1 MSISKQGI
9 VTAPYLTEFIAN
21 TFDTNTYVEP
31 DGSAW
36 IRIFHHNNPANAQF
50 ESTDSFT
57 SQVYKDV
64 NRWFNV
70 SLCNLISGS
79 WELMVKQKTTSSA
92 TETKYRWIQNY
103 NPMIATYDQTT
114 LANVSINTSSGY
126 STVTNYGGIY
136 YKNASTYLCVNNAN
150 SSNWMG
156 AIGSWNIW
164 HSGIPGWG
172 STEVTSGYLDLY
184 LRIDAK
190 ANLNLTSIDK
200 NFIKTKSFNEI

>member
-1 MSISKQGI
+1 MSITKQGI
-9 VTAPYLTEFIAN
+9 VTASYLTEFIAN

-31 DGSAW
+31 AGSAW
-36 IRIFHHNNPANAQF
+36 IRIFHHNNPANAIF
-50 ESTDSFT
+50 ASTDTFT
-57 SQVYKDV
+57 SQVYKDA

-70 SLCNLISGS
+70 SLCNLLSDS

-103 NPMIATYDQTT
+103 NPMTATYNQTT
-114 LANVSINTSSGY
+114 LANVSINTSTGY
-126 STVTNYGGIY
+126 STVANYGGIY
-136 YKNASTYLCVNNAN
+136 YKNGSTYICVNNAV

-156 AIGSWNIW
+156 AIGAWNTW
-164 HSGIPGWG
+164 NSGIPGWG
-172 STEVTSGYLDLY
+172 TTAVTSGYLDLY